1 MITLRKVLPL
11 IAILSGAVAYKAVL
25 LALGAVPFNADEAVV
40 ALMARHIVQ
49 GERPWFFYGQ
59 AYMGSL
65 DAYLI
70 AGAFRVLGERVL
82 TVRLVQMAL
91 FAAVLVTGYSAT
103 LRLTG
108 DRRRALVV
116 VLLLAFPPVLLTL
129 YTTATLGGYG
139 EALLAGNLLI
149 WWGYRLGRPETG
161 LGAAAG
167 WGYRLGRPETG
178 LGAAVWWG
186 HRLGRPET
194 GLGAAVWR
202 GHRLGRP
209 QTGLGAAAGWGHRL
223 GGEDARRWGRWL
235 AWGLVAG
242 LGFWAF
248 GLVLVYLVPVAL
260 WLVGRLRARA
270 WRGYLLAAAGFVVGS
285 LPWWLGNL
293 GRLGVGVAELAGV
306 AVRSTATAGSFL
318 GNVGARTFN
327 FVVLGLPA
335 FFGLRFPWS
344 VAGPPLWLAVPAL
357 ALYLGALAYAL
368 RSPSTRSSSTPS
380 SSTHSSPSPP
390 SPRPLLW
397 GVCLA
402 LFLGFVLTP
411 FGGDPSGRYF
421 LPLYLPLFI
430 FTADALVA
438 LAERIRRWA
447 WVLLGAVLAF
457 NLVGTAQAALHN
469 PPGITTQFEAITQ
482 VEHRYDGAL
491 MDLLRAHGGTRG
503 YANYWVTYPIAFL
516 SGEEIILEPRL
527 PYKAD
532 LRYTPRDDRYA
543 PYREWVEASPTV
555 VYVTTHHPLLDGLL
569 RGRFAALGVSFR
581 EAQIGDYHVFYDLSR
596 KIVPGELNLPIEE

>member
-1 MITLRKVLPL
+1 MIIHLDGLMTKLRGRWPLVVVL
-11 IAILSGAVAYKAVL
+11 IGA
-25 LALGAVPFNADEAVV
+25 LALKGVILALDALPFNADEAVV

-65 DAYLI
+65 DAYLV

-82 TVRLVQMAL
+82 TVRLVQIAL
-91 FAAVLVTGYSAT
+91 FAAVLVTGYGAA

-108 DRRRALVV
+108 DRSTALVV

-139 EALLAGNLLI
+139 EALLTGNLLI

-178 LGAAVWWG
+178 LGAAV
-186 HRLGRPET
+186 
-194 GLGAAVWR
+194 
-202 GHRLGRP
+202 
-209 QTGLGAAAGWGHRL
+209 GWGHRL

-285 LPWWLGNL
+285 LPWWVGNL
-293 GRLGVGVAELAGV
+293 GRVGVGVAELAGV
-306 AVRSTATAGSFL
+306 AVRSTATAGNFWS
-318 GNVGARTFN
+318 NVGARVFN

-335 FFGLRFPWS
+335 LLGLRFPWS
-344 VAGPPLWLAVPAL
+344 VQGPPLWLAVPAL

-438 LAERIRRWA
+438 LAKRIRRWA

-457 NLVGTAQAALHN
+457 NLAGTAQAALAN

-482 VEHRYDGAL
+482 VDHRYDGAL
-491 MDLLRAHGGTRG
+491 MDLLRSHGGTRG
-503 YANYWVTYPIAFL
+503 YANYWVAYPIAFL
-516 SGEEIILEPRL
+516 SGEEIALVPRL

-543 PYREWVEASPTV
+543 LYQAWVETSSSA
-555 VYVTTHHPLLDGLL
+555 VYVTTNHPKLDGTL
-569 RGRFAALGVSFR
+569 REQFAALGVRFR
-581 EAQIGDYHVFYDLSR
+581 EAQIGSYHVFYDFSR
-596 KIVPGELNLPIEE
+596 KVTPDELSF